1 MPLFDVALPPAGIR
15 FIWLGIADG
24 VAGAGALA
32 PGGGG
37 VAGAGCAHTG
47 TEIAS
52 AATAAAPIKRRLM
65 SYTSPSEIEDTLYQ
79 TVAGVKTR

>member
-15 FIWLGIADG
+15 FIWLGVADCA
-24 VAGAGALA
+24 AGAGAVA
-32 PGGGG
+32 PGGGA
-37 VAGAGCAHTG
+37 VEGAGCAQTG

-52 AATAAAPIKRRLM
+52 AATAATPIKRPFMTYSSL
-65 SYTSPSEIEDTLYQ
+65 SEIEDSLYQ